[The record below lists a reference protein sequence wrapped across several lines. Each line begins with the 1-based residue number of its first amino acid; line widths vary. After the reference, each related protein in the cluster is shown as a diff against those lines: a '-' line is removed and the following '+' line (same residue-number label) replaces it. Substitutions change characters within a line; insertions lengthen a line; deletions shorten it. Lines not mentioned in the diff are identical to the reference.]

1 MNKAIVA
8 VFLTV
13 FTTICLGAAIP
24 CVKKAFGLEY
34 FVTAMPIIYFS
45 FE

>member
-8 VFLTV
+8 VVLTV
-13 FTTICLGAAIP
+13 FTTICLAASIP

>member
-1 MNKAIVA
+1 MNKAIIA

-13 FTTICLGAAIP
+13 FTTICLAGAIP
-24 CVKKAFGLEY
+24 CVKKAFGPEN

>member
-8 VFLTV
+8 VCLTI
-13 FTTICLGAAIP
+13 FTTIALAAAIP

-34 FVTAMPIIYFS
+34 FVAAMPIIYTS

>member
-1 MNKAIVA
+1 MNKAIIA

-13 FTTICLGAAIP
+13 FTTICLAAAIP
-24 CVKKAFGLEY
+24 CVKKAFGPEN
-34 FVTAMPIIYFS
+34 FVAAMPSVYFS